1 MNEHRSKPVATKIDS
16 VSTEA
21 FVNAMGASA
30 TGVSIVT
37 TQGTAGRFGITVS
50 ALASVSAEP
59 PLLLVCLNRKNPSV
73 EGITQNGAF
82 AVSVLAENQSDLARS
97 FSGRPVSGEPYEFVA
112 DAWRSGVLDQTVAQG
127 SAAVFT
133 CVVDSTHD
141 AGTHRIFIGRVVE
154 AERGIDPPLIYSSRA
169 FGRAAPFDG
178 DGA

>member
-1 MNEHRSKPVATKIDS
+1 MNETRSKIAATSIDS

-21 FVNAMGASA
+21 FVNAMGATA
-30 TGVSIVT
+30 TGVTIVT
-37 TQGTAGRFGITVS
+37 TQGIAGRFGITVS

-59 PLLLVCLNRKNPSV
+59 PLLLVCVNRKNPSV

-82 AVSVLAENQSDLARS
+82 AVNVLAESQSDLARS
-97 FSGRPVSGEPYEFVA
+97 FSGRPLSGEAYDFA
-112 DAWRSGVLDQTVAQG
+112 AGAWRSGVLDQPIALG
-127 SAAVFT
+127 AAAVFT
-133 CVVDSTHD
+133 CGVDSIHD